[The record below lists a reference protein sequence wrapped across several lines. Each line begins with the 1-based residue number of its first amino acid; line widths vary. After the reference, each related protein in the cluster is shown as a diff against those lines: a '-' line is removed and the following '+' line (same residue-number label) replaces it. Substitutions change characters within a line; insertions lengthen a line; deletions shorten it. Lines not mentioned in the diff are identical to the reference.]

1 MRVPRDA
8 ALPADPGEAARRGAA
23 FALPRLLDEAEQT
36 QDPTWVVPLDGGLV
50 RLTIVPVLA
59 PDPIAW
65 MCAGF
70 RIDDRTADELRRLTG
85 LDVSFLRRQES
96 GFAVAD

>member
-1 MRVPRDA
+1 MLENHRRRIG
-8 ALPADPGEAARRGAA
+8 ADVLMLVSLEGAVTADTRQGAHPGAA
-23 FALPRLLDEAEQT
+23 FALPRLLEEAEQT

-65 MCAGF
+65 LCAGF
-70 RIDDRTADELRRLTG
+70 SIDDRTAAELRRLTG
-85 LDVSFLRRQES
+85 LHV
-96 GFAVAD
+96 